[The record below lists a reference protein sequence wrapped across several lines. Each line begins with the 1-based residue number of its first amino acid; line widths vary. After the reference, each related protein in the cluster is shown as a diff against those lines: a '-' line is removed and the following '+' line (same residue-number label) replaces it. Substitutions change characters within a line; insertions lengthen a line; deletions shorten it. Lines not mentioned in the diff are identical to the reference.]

1 MKYTLKG
8 RQFGKLSDKEINL
21 IRQVED
27 VVGAERL
34 TIMQICLRLGIT
46 NLMEQHRVQD
56 LLNYITAK
64 KDPSTTLR
72 KDSEGYFYNEIGE
85 KTILRALRD
94 FPGFYDRQRGKKVGP
109 VRKDDFFTASPEIA
123 DWLVKKGFAEVVSKV
138 ETKNGDLNPPQNNS
152 SSFVLQNREGRLNDS
167 KTKGKECQVNR

>member
-1 MKYTLKG
+1 MKHTPKG
-8 RQFGKLSDKEINL
+8 MQFGKLSDKEINL

-94 FPGFYDRQRGKKVGP
+94 FPGFYDRQRGKKMGP
-109 VRKDDFFTASPEIA
+109 VRKGDLFTAPPEIA
-123 DWLVKKGFAEVVSKV
+123 QWLVKKGYAEIVSKV
-138 ETKNGDLNPPQNNS
+138 ETKNGGLDPSQSTLS
-152 SSFVLQNREGRLNDS
+152 SLVLQNQEGSLDDS
-167 KTKGKECQVNR
+167 EAKGKEC